1 MDCGSGVISAQDLS
15 FSGGILPRLANRG
28 PRVIICDGLLVTK
41 PYTDH
46 GTSNDASAMWACSSL
61 PLSDPVEEGSDMIYF
76 RSETKSREELCLQK
90 FDHKIF
96 TSNLNVDW
104 AFRVHRP
111 VTREGH
117 LT

>member
-1 MDCGSGVISAQDLS
+1 
-15 FSGGILPRLANRG
+15 
-28 PRVIICDGLLVTK
+28 
-41 PYTDH
+41 
-46 GTSNDASAMWACSSL
+46 
-61 PLSDPVEEGSDMIYF
+61 MIYF
-76 RSETKSREELCLQK
+76 KSETKSREKLCLQK